1 MRENVTNYM
10 YMLPKLKWKG
20 SGNVSLKVMDT
31 VEKGVHRTKDGG
43 PKTETW
49 KCQWLN
55 KETERVAST
64 GNKWLIRELG
74 SQPRLVTGANRV
86 RQFMEGGAPV
96 SNAIKPSK
104 TARKMPCCL
113 PCSTSLCLSLSLP
126 LCLYLSVFVSLSL
139 AQRERDR
146 KEQNREAEK
155 EKNTPSEVKCS

>member
-43 PKTETW
+43 PKTQTW

-55 KETERVAST
+55 KETERVASR
-64 GNKWLIRELG
+64 GNKWLIRESG

-86 RQFMEGGAPV
+86 KQFMEGGAPV
-96 SNAIKPSK
+96 TNAIKSSK
-104 TARKMPCCL
+104 TARKRPWCL
-113 PCSTSLCLSLSLP
+113 PCSTSLCLFLSLP

-139 AQRERDR
+139 AETE
-146 KEQNREAEK
+146 KEQNRE
-155 EKNTPSEVKCS
+155 SERQRKRKILPVKCS